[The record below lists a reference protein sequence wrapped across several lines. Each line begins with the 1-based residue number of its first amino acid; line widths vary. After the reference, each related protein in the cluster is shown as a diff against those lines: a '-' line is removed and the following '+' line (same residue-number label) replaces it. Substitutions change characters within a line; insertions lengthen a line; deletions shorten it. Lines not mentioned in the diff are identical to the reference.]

1 MQIVKNGSVI
11 YAAHP
16 EGHINPEVH
25 LKYVEDEINLQ
36 NVPLNGGVLLK
47 TIALS
52 SDPYL
57 RYRMRDPSIPHCV
70 PPFDLGKPSVL
81 HGMRFRYS

>member
-1 MQIVKNGSVI
+1 MPTVKNGSVV

-16 EGHINPEVH
+16 EGDIEPDVH
-25 LKYVEDEINLQ
+25 LKYVESEIDLES
-36 NVPLNGGVLLK
+36 VPLNGGVLLK

-57 RYRMRDPSIPHCV
+57 RYRMRDPSIPHFV
-70 PPFDLGKPSVL
+70 PPFDLGQP
-81 HGMRFRYS
+81 